1 MPRVDIKKILANPD
15 LRRKIMVS
23 TIIATQAREGI
34 ETTKEQAEQAYDK
47 ILKEKEDANA
57 KKS

>member
-34 ETTKEQAEQAYDK
+34 ETTKEQAKQAYDK
-47 ILKEKEDANA
+47 ILKEKEIKHGNV
-57 KKS
+57 

>member
-1 MPRVDIKKILANPD
+1 MKRVDIKKILADPN

-34 ETTKEQAEQAYDK
+34 ETTKKQAEQAYDK
-47 ILKEKEDANA
+47 ILKEKEVNQDGN
-57 KKS
+57 